1 MAFYDHFGA
10 LMGVVYRYGQ
20 SYSSS
25 IILSFSDAKFGD
37 TSFETV
43 SSTTTNYGVTSAPRK
58 AITFDLRSYYDF
70 KIEGLYEDGG
80 TRINNAETAAAEF
93 VIKGSAGSRGEGK
106 VVSVFV
112 DNVLI
117 GTTRVVGGKWSLD
130 TAHPYNDGQHK
141 VTAIIDRDGYRMETK
156 ETQVSIDTQAPEVNM
171 AAMVH
176 GLDGNGL
183 DFIAGSISNASKV
196 MVSGNVST
204 DAVKVEVYVA
214 GVFQGAAAVSQG
226 SWNFKIQGLQP
237 GEAKVEIK
245 AFDRVGNVE
254 VTERTLNT
262 VELNDG
268 QAWSK
273 TDGWGAVN
281 ISKAF
286 ENISGLSLVHQAEPT
301 HLAGQAV
308 NANQV
313 GHVGDVH
320 AAGFKGRGITVAILD
335 TGIRSEFFDASQISS
350 KSYNFVDRNF
360 DVTDHDGHGTFQA
373 SVIGKN
379 TVNNA
384 AQGLAEDASLMIL
397 KVADTTLTA
406 SSTGYTIDEAIRYA
420 VDNGADVISMAFGTT
435 GSSPLRWAL
444 EYAQAHDVIVVAS
457 GGNDVT
463 QTFANPA
470 SYGTTLD
477 AIVGVGGYTFDAA
490 GNLVHSDTNIAGTA
504 QSFNAVLNASEN
516 IQGLDFF
523 GQVRTGSGASV
534 ATAVTA
540 AHLALLDSV
549 SGHDSYREVIGA
561 LTSSAEALQNHTVI

>member
-1 MAFYDHFGA
+1 
-10 LMGVVYRYGQ
+10 
-20 SYSSS
+20 
-25 IILSFSDAKFGD
+25 
-37 TSFETV
+37 
-43 SSTTTNYGVTSAPRK
+43 
-58 AITFDLRSYYDF
+58 
-70 KIEGLYEDGG
+70 
-80 TRINNAETAAAEF
+80 
-93 VIKGSAGSRGEGK
+93 
-106 VVSVFV
+106 
-112 DNVLI
+112 
-117 GTTRVVGGKWSLD
+117 
-130 TAHPYNDGQHK
+130 
-141 VTAIIDRDGYRMETK
+141 METK

-214 GVFQGAAAVSQG
+214 GVLQGEAAVSQG
-226 SWNFKIQGLQP
+226 SWNFKIEGLQQ

-245 AFDRVGNVE
+245 AYDRVGNVE

-262 VELNDG
+262 VELNNG
-268 QAWSK
+268 QTWSK
-273 TDGWGAVN
+273 TEGWGAVN

-286 ENISGLSLVHQAEPT
+286 ENISGLSLVHQAEPI
-301 HLAGQAV
+301 HLAGQSV

-320 AAGFKGRGITVAILD
+320 AAGFKGKGITVAILD
-335 TGIRSEFFDASQISS
+335 TGIRYEHFESSQISS

-360 DVTDHDGHGTFQA
+360 DVSDHDGHGTFQA

-384 AQGLAEDASLMIL
+384 PQGLAEDVSLMIL
-397 KVADTTLTA
+397 KIAATTLTA

-444 EYAQAHDVIVVAS
+444 EYAQAHDVILVAS
-457 GGNDVT
+457 GGNDGT
-463 QTFANPA
+463 QTFSNPA

-490 GNLVHSDTNIAGTA
+490 GNWIHSDTNIAGTA

-534 ATAVTA
+534 ATAMTA

-549 SGHDSYREVIGA
+549 NSHDSYREVIAA